1 MFRSNPLG
9 YAAGVLFLSGT
20 ALAWFWSHRFP
31 YSSKLLASQI
41 YFVLASGIGF
51 WMWQHGQRRARIVE
65 DIPTSK
71 VISAP
76 QGYVELLGRAQALPD
91 QDLISGPAEV
101 PCLWYRCQI
110 ARRGETSLS
119 SRDLVSSL
127 FASVVYFPED
137 HQECDNS
144 FQINDGSGSAIIFPH
159 GAEVITEHKQT
170 WYEGDTRYI
179 EERIMPGDTL
189 YVLGDFS
196 SHHAGQTHFDLL
208 NEVSAQVSI
217 WQADKQNFLRRFDRN
232 GNGVIDADEWEAM
245 HAQALRL
252 AKEKEA
258 EQLAAPTVHR
268 VMKPDRG
275 FHYLI
280 SSRVPAAL
288 AGHYRFWRGAGLT
301 LFLGAG
307 AAAVWLFSLGLRP

>member
-9 YAAGVLFLSGT
+9 AATGALFLLGT

-31 YSSKLLASQI
+31 FPGKLLASQA
-41 YFVLASGIGF
+41 YFALASAVGF

-71 VISAP
+71 VLSAP

-91 QDLISGPAEV
+91 QDLISGPSGV

-110 ARRGETSLS
+110 ARRSEGSLY
-119 SRDLVSSL
+119 SRDLVSSV
-127 FASVVYFPED
+127 FANAVYFPE
-137 HQECDNS
+137 HHEECDNS
-144 FQINDGSGSAIIFPH
+144 FQINDGTGLAIIFPH

-179 EERIMPGDTL
+179 EERIMPGDSL

-196 SHHAGQTHFDLL
+196 SHHASQTHFDLL

-217 WQADKQNFLRRFDRN
+217 WQADKPNFLRRFDRN
-232 GNGVIDADEWEAM
+232 GNGVIDADEWEGM

-258 EQLAAPTVHR
+258 EILAAPSVHR

-280 SSRVPAAL
+280 SSRDPAAL
-288 AGHYRFWRGAGLT
+288 AGHYRFWRSAGLV
-301 LFLGAG
+301 LFLSTGSVAL
-307 AAAVWLFSLGLRP
+307 WLLRLGLQP